1 MSSWCGQELQE
12 RYEFRLQCECVND
25 KRGGNKSWLAGVNAE
40 GALQWMT
47 PGGLVARVEA
57 RLCRATEFRRCSDNV
72 TNSEG
77 LPELWSYVVSRCT
90 NPITDPTTT
99 STSSQPCKWGS
110 SRLHW
115 WSCESSSR
123 SLHERTHSLALHL
136 ASPPFP
142 HLPPHPNPEVPAPA
156 QLGLPAPCEGI
167 SYPNG
172 DASAV
177 SSVNGAVRGLS
188 SSRPKSRLD

>member
-77 LPELWSYVVSRCT
+77 LPATSR
-90 NPITDPTTT
+90 NFGRMWFQDVPTP
-99 STSSQPCKWGS
+99 SQIPPQPA
-110 SRLHW
+110 LP
-115 WSCESSSR
+115 R
-123 SLHERTHSLALHL
+123 SLASGDPLGCIGGLAKAALGAFMNALIAWPCIWPLHPFLTSLLIQTLKSLHPRNL
-136 ASPPFP
+136 ASPRRVRGSATRTGT
-142 HLPPHPNPEVPAPA
+142 PP
-156 QLGLPAPCEGI
+156 L
-167 SYPNG
+167 
-172 DASAV
+172 SAV
-177 SSVNGAVRGLS
+177 
-188 SSRPKSRLD
+188 